1 MDPAQ
6 GSLPADALT
15 LPERSGGVAWWPTRL
30 EARVALALGLLVAGA
45 LGAIFLA
52 TTRAVGSQ
60 SRARAAA
67 ELDAASQSFHA
78 LVAERVTS
86 ALGAAQLVTELPVFR
101 AHLTDAR
108 LAGDAATVAA
118 MADGYRAQVGAEFAV
133 VARQDGAWAAHP
145 GWTDAPAES
154 DAVLRRG
161 ITRALAGE
169 PGGQIVH
176 HGGALYLVVAMPAR
190 FADEILGGLVFGY
203 RLNDGVARQLARG
216 ARCEAVLIAGG
227 AVVASSLDP
236 TVAAGAG
243 VLEAGASAVPTV
255 LPDLLTLGTRQY
267 VAGVFA
273 VAGPEQGGDAGRLL
287 LLSDW
292 QPTQDFVD
300 RLRDRFA
307 LAGIAVLLVSL
318 VGGSMYSHRLSQP
331 LRDIAAA
338 ASEVAAGNLQLTL
351 PERGSEEAVVVAR
364 AFNDMSTSLRT
375 ARDRLMHDATHD
387 VLTHL
392 PNRVLF
398 MERLDRSLVR
408 RVRHP
413 EYCFAVLF
421 LDLDRFKH
429 VNDSLGHRTGDQL
442 LVRFAER
449 LSAAVRRDDAVMR
462 VPGAP
467 DADESTLA
475 RFGGD
480 EFVVLLDDIRSPIDA
495 VRVAE
500 RIQRLSAQ
508 PLAIGGH
515 EVFATSSIGVAVSA
529 ATHQSADDLVRD
541 ADLAMYRAKQAG
553 GNGYA
558 VFDGAM
564 HALAVRRLRLE
575 TELRR
580 AVERGEFRVRYQ
592 PIVSLKDRRT
602 VGFEALVRWQH
613 PKRGLLAPG
622 EFLAVADEVGIIAG
636 IDDFVLRQACR
647 QGVALM
653 AAHPDGPAP
662 TMSVNLSAKSFAQA
676 SLVEQVAAA
685 LRLTGFPPSSLR
697 LEITESTAIDDVER
711 ARHVLTELRELGV
724 RVSIDDFGTGYCAL
738 SYLQAFPLDA
748 LKIDRSF
755 VIGLGQGGGQREIVQ
770 LVIALAST
778 LGLDVIAEGTETEA
792 QVEYLTS
799 LGCGYGQGYFFAPP
813 LDPSDIRL

>member
-6 GSLPADALT
+6 GSVPAHALT
-15 LPERSGGVAWWPTRL
+15 LPGRGGLAWWPSRL
-30 EARVALALGLLVAGA
+30 EARVALALGLLVAVA

-52 TTRAVGSQ
+52 TTRAVASQ
-60 SRARAAA
+60 SRERATAELAAA
-67 ELDAASQSFHA
+67 SRSFHD
-78 LVAERVTS
+78 LVAERVTG
-86 ALGAAQLVTELPVFR
+86 ALGTAQLVTELPVFR
-101 AHLTDAR
+101 AHLTDVR
-108 LAGDAATVAA
+108 LAADTATVSA

-133 VARQDGAWAAHP
+133 VARRGGEWAAQP
-145 GWTDAPAES
+145 GWTGAPPAAE
-154 DAVLRRG
+154 APLQRG
-161 ITRALAGE
+161 IARALAGE

-176 HGGALYLVVAMPAR
+176 HDGALYVIVAVPAR
-190 FADEILGGLVFGY
+190 FADEVLGALAFGY
-203 RLNDGVARQLARG
+203 RVSDEVVRQLARG
-216 ARCEAVLIAGG
+216 ARCEAVIIAGG
-227 AVVASSLDP
+227 AVVASSLAR
-236 TVAAGAG
+236 AA
-243 VLEAGASAVPTV
+243 ASAEALVEAASAGSPTV
-255 LPDLLTLGTRQY
+255 LPDLWTLGARRFVT
-267 VAGVFA
+267 GVFA
-273 VAGPEQGGDAGRLL
+273 VARPDQGGDAGRLI

-292 QPTQDFVD
+292 QPTQEFID

-307 LAGIAVLLVSL
+307 LAGIAILFLSL

-375 ARDRLMHDATHD
+375 ARDRLTHDATHD

-392 PNRVLF
+392 PNRVLL

-413 EYCFAVLF
+413 DYCFAVLF

-429 VNDSLGHRTGDQL
+429 VNDSLGHRTGDLL

-449 LSAAVRRDDAVMR
+449 LAAAVRRDDAVMR

-467 DADESTLA
+467 DVDESTLA

-480 EFVVLLDDIRSPIDA
+480 EFVVLLDDIRSPVDA

-508 PLAIGGH
+508 PLAIGGQ

-529 ATHQSADDLVRD
+529 ATHQSADELVRD

-580 AVERGEFRVRYQ
+580 AAERGEFRVHYQ

-602 VGFEALVRWQH
+602 IGFEALVRWQH
-613 PKRGLLAPG
+613 PERGLLAPG

-653 AAHPDGPAP
+653 AAGPGGPVP

-676 SLVEQVAAA
+676 SIVEQVAAA
-685 LRLTGFPPSSLR
+685 ARLTGFPATSLR
-697 LEITESTAIDDVER
+697 IEITESTAIDDVGR
-711 ARHVLTELRELGV
+711 ARHVLTELRKLGV

-755 VIGLGQGGGQREIVQ
+755 VAGLGQGGGQREIVQ
-770 LVIALAST
+770 LVIALAAT

-792 QVEYLTS
+792 QVDELTS

-813 LDPSDIRL
+813 LDPSDLTW